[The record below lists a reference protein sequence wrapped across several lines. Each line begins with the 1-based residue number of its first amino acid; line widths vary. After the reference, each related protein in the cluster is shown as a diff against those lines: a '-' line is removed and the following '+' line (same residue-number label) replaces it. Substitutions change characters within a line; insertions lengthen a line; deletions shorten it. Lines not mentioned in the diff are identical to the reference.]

1 MDLKMDKEKI
11 HDNIDRKVREVL
23 GITLDEYLSLE
34 PQEQEKLIKEKT
46 GKDLV
51 YRRFLD
57 PHIVTAEELD
67 RRAEKSIGKTGKMFK
82 KISSNTFQNQAKRL
96 LKRKK

>member
-1 MDLKMDKEKI
+1 MDKNI
-11 HDNIDRKVREVL
+11 YNNIDRKVREVL

-34 PQEQEKLIKEKT
+34 PQEQQKLIKEKT

-82 KISSNTFQNQAKRL
+82 KISPNNFQNQAKRL
-96 LKRKK
+96 LRRRK

>member
-1 MDLKMDKEKI
+1 MDKNI
-11 HDNIDRKVREVL
+11 YNNIDRKVREVL

-34 PQEQEKLIKEKT
+34 PQEQQKLIKEKT

-51 YRRFLD
+51 YRRYLD

-67 RRAEKSIGKTGKMFK
+67 RRAEKILVKQVKCLKKLGLTISKTK
-82 KISSNTFQNQAKRL
+82 
-96 LKRKK
+96 LKDY